1 MIVKLKTIK
10 RESGNVDSDEM
21 KIGTQFKLHEVTV
34 GRGAN
39 LQYFG
44 EKDKIM
50 ITPQV
55 ENVSIFDR
63 LIKIQT
69 NNTEYLFEM
78 IM

>member
-1 MIVKLKTIK
+1 MIIKLKTIK
-10 RESGNVDSDEM
+10 RKSGNSDSDDM
-21 KIGTQFKLHEVTV
+21 KIGTQFKLREVTV

-44 EKDKIM
+44 EKDRTM
-50 ITPQV
+50 ITSQV
-55 ENVSIFDR
+55 ENVSIYDR

-69 NNTEYLFEM
+69 NTTEYLFEM